1 MKFDISLTCNEKRL
15 SLIKLHSNL
24 IYLARQHAV
33 PICLSK
39 LISDFGV
46 FYILLI
52 RYTFFTYE
60 NTRDWE
66 RSPILFPFFHLNS
79 FQSHYKTTSS
89 SLFHCWCA
97 RGKSQRVF
105 DLDRNKL
112 HMFGTKSLDIKARSN
127 QNWYTLLLRDSGDR
141 IWNFG
146 IKRTHYG

>member
-52 RYTFFTYE
+52 RYTFLLMKIPE
-60 NTRDWE
+60 IE
-66 RSPILFPFFHLNS
+66 KGAPFYFL
-79 FQSHYKTTSS
+79 SS
-89 SLFHCWCA
+89 
-97 RGKSQRVF
+97 
-105 DLDRNKL
+105 
-112 HMFGTKSLDIKARSN
+112 T
-127 QNWYTLLLRDSGDR
+127 
-141 IWNFG
+141 
-146 IKRTHYG
+146 